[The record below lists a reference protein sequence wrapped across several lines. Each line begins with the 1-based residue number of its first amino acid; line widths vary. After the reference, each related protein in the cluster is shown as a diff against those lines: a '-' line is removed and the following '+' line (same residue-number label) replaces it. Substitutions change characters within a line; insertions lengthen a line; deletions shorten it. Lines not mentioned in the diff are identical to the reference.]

1 MLSFKDIPCYYL
13 KLRWA
18 EMLSR
23 KFYNKRMMDCGITGR
38 QFTLLFIIKYNGG
51 SSLSELGDMMNLD
64 RSTINR
70 SIQHLLKKDLLEDR
84 KMDGQRNSSIWLTE
98 RGEEV
103 FNESSKSWNKAQE
116 DFAKLYTK
124 EELEKFDS
132 TLELLKRLEDD

>member
-1 MLSFKDIPCYYL
+1 
-13 KLRWA
+13 
-18 EMLSR
+18 MLSR
-23 KFYNKRMMDCGITGR
+23 NFYNKRMKDCGITGR

-70 SIQHLLKKDLLEDR
+70 SIQPLLKKGLLEDR

>member
-70 SIQHLLKKDLLEDR
+70 SIQPLLKKGLLEDR
-84 KMDGQRNSSIWLTE
+84 KAEGQRNSSIWLTE

-103 FNESSKSWNKAQE
+103 FNDSSKSWNKAQE

>member
-70 SIQHLLKKDLLEDR
+70 SIQPLLKKGLLEDR
-84 KMDGQRNSSIWLTE
+84 KAEGQRNSSIWLTE
-98 RGEEV
+98 HGEDV

-116 DFAKLYTK
+116 DFAKLFTK

>member
-70 SIQHLLKKDLLEDR
+70 SIQPLLKKGLLEDR
-84 KMDGQRNSSIWLTE
+84 KAEGQRNSSIWLTE

-103 FNESSKSWNKAQE
+103 FNDSSKSWNKAQE
-116 DFAKLYTK
+116 DFAKLFTK

>member
-23 KFYNKRMMDCGITGR
+23 NFYNKRMKDCGITGR

-70 SIQHLLKKDLLEDR
+70 SIQPLLKKSLLEDR
-84 KMDGQRNSSIWLTE
+84 KAEGQRNSSIWLTE
-98 RGEEV
+98 HGEEV

-116 DFAKLYTK
+116 DFAKLFTK

>member
-23 KFYNKRMMDCGITGR
+23 KFYNKRMMNCGITGR

-51 SSLSELGDMMNLD
+51 SSLSELGNMMNLD

-70 SIQHLLKKDLLEDR
+70 SIQPLLKKSLLEDR
-84 KMDGQRNSSIWLTE
+84 KAEGQRNSSIWLTE

>member
-23 KFYNKRMMDCGITGR
+23 NFYNKRMKDCGITGR

-70 SIQHLLKKDLLEDR
+70 SIQPLLKKGLLEDR
-84 KMDGQRNSSIWLTE
+84 KWMVNATAVSGLRNVAKKSLTSHQNPGIRLRRILQSYTPKRSWKSSTQP
-98 RGEEV
+98 
-103 FNESSKSWNKAQE
+103 WN
-116 DFAKLYTK
+116 Y
-124 EELEKFDS
+124 
-132 TLELLKRLEDD
+132 

>member
-70 SIQHLLKKDLLEDR
+70 SIQPLLKKAYW
-84 KMDGQRNSSIWLTE
+84 KT
-98 RGEEV
+98 
-103 FNESSKSWNKAQE
+103 
-116 DFAKLYTK
+116 AKLKVNATAVSGLRNAVKKYLTSHRNPGIRLRRILQSYTPK
-124 EELEKFDS
+124 RSWKSS
-132 TLELLKRLEDD
+132 TQPWNY

>member
-70 SIQHLLKKDLLEDR
+70 SIQPLLKKGLLEDR

-98 RGEEV
+98 RGEEI

-116 DFAKLYTK
+116 DFAKLFTK

>member
-70 SIQHLLKKDLLEDR
+70 SIQPLLKKGLLEDR
-84 KMDGQRNSSIWLTE
+84 KAEGQRNSSIWLTE
-98 RGEEV
+98 RGEDV

-116 DFAKLYTK
+116 DFAKLFTK

>member
-70 SIQHLLKKDLLEDR
+70 SIQPLLKKGLLEDR
-84 KMDGQRNSSIWLTE
+84 KAEGQRNSSIWLTE

>member
-70 SIQHLLKKDLLEDR
+70 SIQPLLKKGSLEDR
-84 KMDGQRNSSIWLTE
+84 KAEGQRNSSIWLTE
-98 RGEEV
+98 RGENV

-116 DFAKLYTK
+116 DFAKLFTK

>member
-70 SIQHLLKKDLLEDR
+70 SIQPLLKKGLLEDR
-84 KMDGQRNSSIWLTE
+84 KAEGQRNSSIWLTE

-116 DFAKLYTK
+116 DFAKLFTK

>member
-70 SIQHLLKKDLLEDR
+70 SIQPLLKKGLLEDR

>member
-70 SIQHLLKKDLLEDR
+70 SIQPLLKKDLLEDR

>member
-23 KFYNKRMMDCGITGR
+23 KFYNKRMQDCGITGR

-70 SIQHLLKKDLLEDR
+70 SIQPLLKKGLLEDR
-84 KMDGQRNSSIWLTE
+84 KAEGQRNSSIWLTK

-116 DFAKLYTK
+116 DFARLYTK

-132 TLELLKRLEDD
+132 TLELLKRLEED

>member
-1 MLSFKDIPCYYL
+1 MK
-13 KLRWA
+13 
-18 EMLSR
+18 
-23 KFYNKRMMDCGITGR
+23 DCGITGR

-70 SIQHLLKKDLLEDR
+70 SIQPLLKKGLLEDR
-84 KMDGQRNSSIWLTE
+84 KTDGQRNSSIWLTE
-98 RGEEV
+98 HGEDV

-116 DFAKLYTK
+116 DFAKLFTK